1 MKNTKYRILFGIFLA
16 IALAGQTN
24 NPASAQTTGAVNDEA
39 TTAEND
45 DELVKKLQA
54 GGYVIYMRHTQT
66 DSSTE
71 DSDLSDMS
79 DCSKQRILSEEG
91 RENAK
96 QIGEAFKSLNIPVA
110 SVTTSRFC
118 RAKET
123 ATLMGFNDIIETG
136 DIDNDSGEPKVSK
149 EESERRTGALRKL
162 LADAAPPAGQN
173 ILIVGHVPNIRNAV
187 ALEYA
192 KMKEGELAVFAPA
205 EGEPGYEPAG
215 RILPDALIEQVK
227 SVSK

>member
-1 MKNTKYRILFGIFLA
+1 LKNTKYQVLFGFFLA
-16 IALAGQTN
+16 IALTWQTSG
-24 NPASAQTTGAVNDEA
+24 PVSAQTTGAVNEEA
-39 TTAEND
+39 TAAEST
-45 DELVKKLQA
+45 DELIQKLQA
-54 GGYVIYMRHTQT
+54 GGYVIYLRHTQT

-79 DCSKQRILSEEG
+79 DCSKQRLLSEEG

-96 QIGEAFKSLNIPVA
+96 RIGEAFKSLKIPVA

-123 ATLMGFNDIIETG
+123 AELMGFDEAVETG

-149 EESERRTGALRKL
+149 EESERRSAALRKL
-162 LADAAPPAGQN
+162 LAETAPAGQN
-173 ILIVGHVPNIRNAV
+173 ILIVGHVPNMRNAV

-205 EGEPGYEPAG
+205 EGEPGYEPVG
-215 RILPDALIEQVK
+215 RIVPEALLESVK
-227 SVSK
+227 SASK